1 MTDTPMERE
10 SESTWNRLR
19 RRKVVLAY
27 VAGAW
32 ALLQVLGF
40 AADAFGWPA
49 IVKQLTMLGFA
60 LGLPVIV
67 TLAWYHGER
76 AQERVTGQELA
87 ILTVLLTWRSVT
99 TPRSD

>member
-1 MTDTPMERE
+1 VTDTPTERE
-10 SESTWNRLR
+10 AESTWTRLR
-19 RRKVVLAY
+19 RRKVVQWGLAY

-49 IVKQLTMLGFA
+49 IVKQLTMLGLA
-60 LGLPVIV
+60 LGLPVLV

-76 AQERVTGQELA
+76 AQQRVTAQEL
-87 ILTVLLTWRSVT
+87 RS
-99 TPRSD
+99 